1 MEDFPMMKKHTR
13 VLALGLTCTALLSL
27 ATPAMA
33 ARQNTSTTPIS
44 ASGTTSVTI
53 PSDGTLS
60 FSQIGERVKAN
71 NLTLKAAQE
80 SLKQAKAM
88 DWDDAID
95 EMEDAID
102 NLNIQI
108 SQLLTGSKAQLE
120 KAQAD
125 LATSLNGISVTDGN
139 LTGLKEVIQNT
150 VTLSTLSSLS
160 QYSQMQ
166 AASLKASKESL
177 EDQLDDLKEQKQDYQ
192 KTLKDTERQIDYA
205 ADQTISGAES
215 LYLTILSTQL
225 QLDGLKNNTLASTQ
239 RSLQEIELRY
249 QLGQVSK
256 LTLTQVQN
264 GYESLASSI
273 TSLENT
279 VSTLYS
285 SLQSLMGDVPT
296 GKLRLLDTPSV
307 TANELS
313 YLNYASDLSKAK
325 EKSYTLYTADRAVE
339 DAEDAM
345 NDARRDE
352 GKNSYQYKMA
362 EYAYQSS
369 LYKKDAAVANFEAS
383 FLNLYKAIAPAQTAL
398 AAKQSVLAYE
408 QQMYAV
414 AEKKYQLGNLSAN
427 ALQDAKDTLD
437 SAQRDVEAAQ
447 LDLFTAYHSYDQAV
461 KLGLISS
468 SNG

>member
-1 MEDFPMMKKHTR
+1 MMKKHTR

-53 PSDGTLS
+53 PSDGTLA

-102 NLNIQI
+102 NLDIQI

-239 RSLQEIELRY
+239 RSLKEIELRY

-325 EKSYTLYTADRAVE
+325 ENSYTLYTADRAVE

-369 LYKKDAAVANFEAS
+369 IYKKDAAVASFEAS

-398 AAKQSVLAYE
+398 AAKQSALAYE

-461 KLGLISS
+461 KLGLLSS

>member
-1 MEDFPMMKKHTR
+1 MMKKHTR

-53 PSDGTLS
+53 PSDGTLA

-71 NLTLKAAQE
+71 NLTLKAAEE

-102 NLNIQI
+102 NLDIQI
-108 SQLLTGSKAQLE
+108 SQLINGSSYQLE
-120 KAQAD
+120 AANKA
-125 LATSLNGISVTDGN
+125 LTESLGKVSVSEGTISN
-139 LTGLKEVIQNT
+139 LPDVIKNT
-150 VTLSTLSSLS
+150 ITVSTLQTLSE
-160 QYSQMQ
+160 YGKIQ
-166 AASLKASKESL
+166 AESLKASKESL

-239 RSLQEIELRY
+239 RSLKEIELRY

-307 TANELS
+307 TADELS
-313 YLNYASDLSKAK
+313 YLNYASDLAKAK
-325 EKSYTLYTADRAVE
+325 ENSYSLYTADRAVE

-369 LYKKDAAVANFEAS
+369 LYKKDAAVASFEAS
-383 FLNLYKAIAPAQTAL
+383 FLNLYKAIAPAQSAL
-398 AAKQSVLAYE
+398 AAKQSALAYE

-461 KLGLISS
+461 KLGLVSS

>member
-1 MEDFPMMKKHTR
+1 MMKQHTR

-53 PSDGTLS
+53 PSDGTLA

-71 NLTLKAAQE
+71 NLTLKAAEE

-102 NLNIQI
+102 NLDIQI

-125 LATSLNGISVTDGN
+125 LATSLNRISVTDGN

-239 RSLQEIELRY
+239 RSLKEIELRY

-264 GYESLASSI
+264 GYESLESSI

-369 LYKKDAAVANFEAS
+369 LYKKDAAVASFEAS
-383 FLNLYKAIAPAQTAL
+383 FLNLYKAIAPAQSAL
-398 AAKQSVLAYE
+398 AAKQSALAYE

-461 KLGLISS
+461 KLGLVSS

>member
-1 MEDFPMMKKHTR
+1 MMKQHTR
-13 VLALGLTCTALLSL
+13 ILALGLTCTALLSL

-53 PSDGTLS
+53 PSDGTLA

-71 NLTLKAAQE
+71 NLTLKAAEE

-102 NLNIQI
+102 NLDIQI
-108 SQLLTGSKAQLE
+108 SQLLNGSSAQLE
-120 KAQAD
+120 QAKKD
-125 LATSLNGISVTDGN
+125 LDSSLSSVITSKDN
-139 LTGLKEVIQNT
+139 LSGLGSVIQNT
-150 VTLSTLSSLS
+150 ITVSTLTTLS
-160 QYSQMQ
+160 QYGKMQ
-166 AASLKASKESL
+166 AESLKSTKESL

-239 RSLQEIELRY
+239 RSLKEIELRY

-325 EKSYTLYTADRAVE
+325 ENSYSLYTADRAVE

-369 LYKKDAAVANFEAS
+369 LYKKDAAVASFEAS

-398 AAKQSVLAYE
+398 AAKQSALAYE

-461 KLGLISS
+461 KLGLVSS

>member
-1 MEDFPMMKKHTR
+1 MMKQHTR
-13 VLALGLTCTALLSL
+13 LLALGLTCTALLSL

-53 PSDGTLS
+53 PSDGTLA

-71 NLTLKAAQE
+71 NLTLKAAEE

-102 NLNIQI
+102 NLDIQI
-108 SQLLTGSKAQLE
+108 SQLLNGSTNQ
-120 KAQAD
+120 
-125 LATSLNGISVTDGN
+125 LATANAALTASLDKVSVSGEKIEN
-139 LTGLKEVIQNT
+139 LGDVINSAINVSMLK
-150 VTLSTLSSLS
+150 TLA
-160 QYSQMQ
+160 QYGQMQ
-166 AASLKASKESL
+166 AESLKSTKESL

-192 KTLKDTERQIDYA
+192 KTLKDTERQIGYA

-239 RSLQEIELRY
+239 RSLKEIELRY

-296 GKLRLLDTPSV
+296 GKLQLLDTPSV

-325 EKSYTLYTADRAVE
+325 ENSYTLYTADRAVE

-369 LYKKDAAVANFEAS
+369 IYKKDAAVANFEAS

-398 AAKQSVLAYE
+398 AAKQSALAYE

-461 KLGLISS
+461 KLGLVSS

>member
-1 MEDFPMMKKHTR
+1 
-13 VLALGLTCTALLSL
+13 
-27 ATPAMA
+27 MA
-33 ARQNTSTTPIS
+33 ARQNTSTNPIS

-53 PSDGTLS
+53 PSDGTLA

-71 NLTLKAAQE
+71 NLTLKAAEE

-102 NLNIQI
+102 NLDIQI
-108 SQLLTGSKAQLE
+108 SQLLNGSSAQLE
-120 KAQAD
+120 QAKKD
-125 LATSLNGISVTDGN
+125 LDSSLSSVITSKDN
-139 LTGLKEVIQNT
+139 LSGLGSVIQNT
-150 VTLSTLSSLS
+150 ITVSTLTTLS
-160 QYSQMQ
+160 QYGKMQ
-166 AASLKASKESL
+166 AESLKSTKESL

-239 RSLQEIELRY
+239 RSLKEIELRY

-325 EKSYTLYTADRAVE
+325 ENSYSLYTADRAVE

-345 NDARRDE
+345 NDARRDK

-369 LYKKDAAVANFEAS
+369 IYKKDATVASFEVS

-398 AAKQSVLAYE
+398 AAKQSALAYE

-437 SAQRDVEAAQ
+437 SAR
-447 LDLFTAYHSYDQAV
+447 T
-461 KLGLISS
+461 
-468 SNG
+468 

>member
-1 MEDFPMMKKHTR
+1 MMKQHTR

-80 SLKQAKAM
+80 SLKQAQAM
-88 DWDDAID
+88 DWNDAID

-102 NLNIQI
+102 DLDFQI
-108 SQLLTGSKAQLE
+108 SQLLNGSTEQLK

-125 LATSLNGISVTDGN
+125 LTTSLSEISVVDN
-139 LTGLKEVIQNT
+139 KLTGLEKVIKNT
-150 VTLSTLSSLS
+150 VALSTLSSFS

-177 EDQLDDLKEQKQDYQ
+177 EDQLDDLKEQKEDYQ
-192 KTLKDTERQIDYA
+192 KTLADTERQIDYA

-239 RSLQEIELRY
+239 RSLKEIELRY

-307 TANELS
+307 TADELS

-325 EKSYTLYTADRAVE
+325 ENSYTLYTADRAVE

-369 LYKKDAAVANFEAS
+369 IYKKDAAVASFEAS

-398 AAKQSVLAYE
+398 AAKQSTLAYE

-447 LDLFTAYHSYDQAV
+447 LDPFTAYHSYDQAV
-461 KLGLISS
+461 KLGLVSS

>member
-1 MEDFPMMKKHTR
+1 MMKQHTR
-13 VLALGLTCTALLSL
+13 ILALGLTCTALLSL

-102 NLNIQI
+102 NLDIQI

-239 RSLQEIELRY
+239 RSLKEIELRY

-264 GYESLASSI
+264 GYESLESSI

-325 EKSYTLYTADRAVE
+325 ENSYSLYTADRAVE

-369 LYKKDAAVANFEAS
+369 LYKKDAAVASFEAS

-398 AAKQSVLAYE
+398 AAKQSALAYE

-414 AEKKYQLGNLSAN
+414 AEKKYQLGNLSVN

-461 KLGLISS
+461 KLGLLSS

>member
-1 MEDFPMMKKHTR
+1 MMKQHTR
-13 VLALGLTCTALLSL
+13 ILALGLTCTALLSL

-53 PSDGTLS
+53 PSDGTLA

-71 NLTLKAAQE
+71 NLTLKAAEE

-102 NLNIQI
+102 NLDIQI
-108 SQLLTGSKAQLE
+108 SQLLNGSTNQ
-120 KAQAD
+120 
-125 LATSLNGISVTDGN
+125 LATANAALTASLDKVSVSGEEIEN
-139 LTGLKEVIQNT
+139 LGDVINSAINVSMLK
-150 VTLSTLSSLS
+150 TLA
-160 QYSQMQ
+160 QYGQMQ
-166 AASLKASKESL
+166 AESLKSTKESL

-239 RSLQEIELRY
+239 RSLKEIELRY

-264 GYESLASSI
+264 GYESLESSI

-307 TANELS
+307 TADELS

-369 LYKKDAAVANFEAS
+369 IYKKDAAVASFEAS

-398 AAKQSVLAYE
+398 AAKQSTLAYE

-437 SAQRDVEAAQ
+437 SAQRDAEAAQ

-461 KLGLISS
+461 KLGLVSS

>member
-1 MEDFPMMKKHTR
+1 MMKQHTR
-13 VLALGLTCTALLSL
+13 ILALGLTCTALLSL

-53 PSDGTLS
+53 PSDGTLA

-71 NLTLKAAQE
+71 NLTLKAAEE

-102 NLNIQI
+102 NLDIQI
-108 SQLLTGSKAQLE
+108 SQLLNGSTNQ
-120 KAQAD
+120 
-125 LATSLNGISVTDGN
+125 LATANAALTASLDKVSVSGKKIEN
-139 LTGLKEVIQNT
+139 LGDVINSAINVSMLK
-150 VTLSTLSSLS
+150 TLA
-160 QYSQMQ
+160 QYGQMQ
-166 AASLKASKESL
+166 AESLKSTKESL

-239 RSLQEIELRY
+239 RSLKEIELRY
-249 QLGQVSK
+249 QLGQVSR

-264 GYESLASSI
+264 GYESLESSI

-307 TANELS
+307 TADELS

-325 EKSYTLYTADRAVE
+325 ENSYSLYTADRAVE

-369 LYKKDAAVANFEAS
+369 LYKKDAAVASFEAS

-398 AAKQSVLAYE
+398 AAKQSALAYE

>member
-1 MEDFPMMKKHTR
+1 MMKQHTR

-102 NLNIQI
+102 NLDIQI
-108 SQLLTGSKAQLE
+108 SQLLNGSSAQLE
-120 KAQAD
+120 QAKKD
-125 LATSLNGISVTDGN
+125 LDSSLSSVITSKDG
-139 LTGLKEVIQNT
+139 LSGLGSVIQNT
-150 VTLSTLSSLS
+150 ITVSTLTTLS
-160 QYSQMQ
+160 QYGKMQ
-166 AASLKASKESL
+166 AESLKSTKESL

-239 RSLQEIELRY
+239 RSLKEIELRY

-307 TANELS
+307 TADELS

-325 EKSYTLYTADRAVE
+325 ENSYTLYTADRAVE

-369 LYKKDAAVANFEAS
+369 IYKKDAAVASFEAS

-398 AAKQSVLAYE
+398 AAKQSALAYE

-427 ALQDAKDTLD
+427 ALQNAKDTLD

>member
-1 MEDFPMMKKHTR
+1 MTKQHTR

-53 PSDGTLS
+53 PSDGTLA

-71 NLTLKAAQE
+71 NLTLKAAEE

-102 NLNIQI
+102 NLDIQI
-108 SQLLTGSKAQLE
+108 SQLLNGSTNQ
-120 KAQAD
+120 
-125 LATSLNGISVTDGN
+125 LATANAALTASLDKVSVSGKKIEN
-139 LTGLKEVIQNT
+139 LGDVINSAINVSMLK
-150 VTLSTLSSLS
+150 TLA
-160 QYSQMQ
+160 QYGQMQ
-166 AASLKASKESL
+166 AESLKSTKESL

-239 RSLQEIELRY
+239 RSLKEIELRY

-264 GYESLASSI
+264 GYESLESSI

-307 TANELS
+307 TADELS

-325 EKSYTLYTADRAVE
+325 ENSYSLYTADRAVE

-369 LYKKDAAVANFEAS
+369 LYKKDAAVASFEAS

-398 AAKQSVLAYE
+398 AAKQSALAYE

-461 KLGLISS
+461 KLGLVSS

>member
-1 MEDFPMMKKHTR
+1 MMKQHTR
-13 VLALGLTCTALLSL
+13 ILALGLTCTALLSL

-53 PSDGTLS
+53 PSDGTLA

-71 NLTLKAAQE
+71 NLTLKAAEE

-102 NLNIQI
+102 NLDIQI
-108 SQLLTGSKAQLE
+108 SQLLNGSTNQ
-120 KAQAD
+120 
-125 LATSLNGISVTDGN
+125 LATANAALTASLDKVSVSGKKIEN
-139 LTGLKEVIQNT
+139 LGDVINSAINVSMLK
-150 VTLSTLSSLS
+150 TLA
-160 QYSQMQ
+160 QYGQMQ
-166 AASLKASKESL
+166 AESLKSTKESL

-239 RSLQEIELRY
+239 RSLKEIELRY

-264 GYESLASSI
+264 GYESLESSI

-307 TANELS
+307 TVNELS

-325 EKSYTLYTADRAVE
+325 ENSYTLYTADRAVE

-369 LYKKDAAVANFEAS
+369 LYKKDAAVASFEAS

-398 AAKQSVLAYE
+398 AAKQSALAYE

-461 KLGLISS
+461 KLGLVSS

>member
-1 MEDFPMMKKHTR
+1 MMKKHTR

-33 ARQNTSTTPIS
+33 ARQNSSTTPIS

-102 NLNIQI
+102 NLDIQI
-108 SQLLTGSKAQLE
+108 SQLLNGSSAQLE
-120 KAQAD
+120 QAKKD
-125 LATSLNGISVTDGN
+125 LD
-139 LTGLKEVIQNT
+139 
-150 VTLSTLSSLS
+150 SSLS
-160 QYSQMQ
+160 SIITSTEGLSGLGDVIKNTITVSTLTTLSQYGKMQ
-166 AASLKASKESL
+166 AESLKSTKESL

-239 RSLQEIELRY
+239 RSLKVIELRY

-383 FLNLYKAIAPAQTAL
+383 FLNLYKAIAPAQSAL
-398 AAKQSVLAYE
+398 AAKQSALAYE

>member
-1 MEDFPMMKKHTR
+1 MMKQHTR
-13 VLALGLTCTALLSL
+13 ILALGLTCTALLSL

-53 PSDGTLS
+53 PSDGTLA

-71 NLTLKAAQE
+71 NLTLKAAEE

-102 NLNIQI
+102 NLDIQI
-108 SQLLTGSKAQLE
+108 SQLLNGSTNQ
-120 KAQAD
+120 
-125 LATSLNGISVTDGN
+125 LATANAALTASLDKVSVSGKKIEN
-139 LTGLKEVIQNT
+139 LGDVINSAINVSMLK
-150 VTLSTLSSLS
+150 TLA
-160 QYSQMQ
+160 QYGQMQ
-166 AASLKASKESL
+166 AESLKSTKESL

-239 RSLQEIELRY
+239 RSLKEIELRY
-249 QLGQVSK
+249 QLGQVSR

-264 GYESLASSI
+264 GYESLESSI

-307 TANELS
+307 TADELS

-325 EKSYTLYTADRAVE
+325 ENSYSLYTADRAVE

-369 LYKKDAAVANFEAS
+369 IYKKDAAVASFEAS

-398 AAKQSVLAYE
+398 AAKQSALAYE

>member
-1 MEDFPMMKKHTR
+1 MMKQHTR
-13 VLALGLTCTALLSL
+13 ILALGLTCTALLSL

-102 NLNIQI
+102 NLDIQI
-108 SQLLTGSKAQLE
+108 SQLLNGSTEQLK

-125 LATSLNGISVTDGN
+125 LTTSLNRISVVDN
-139 LTGLKEVIQNT
+139 KLTGLEELIKNT
-150 VTLSTLSSLS
+150 VALSTLSSFS

-177 EDQLDDLKEQKQDYQ
+177 EDQLDDLKEQKADYQ
-192 KTLKDTERQIDYA
+192 KTLADTERQIDYA

-239 RSLQEIELRY
+239 RSLKEIELRY

-313 YLNYASDLSKAK
+313 YLNYASDLAKAK

-369 LYKKDAAVANFEAS
+369 IYKKDAAVASFEAS

-398 AAKQSVLAYE
+398 AAKQSALAYE

-447 LDLFTAYHSYDQAV
+447 LDLFTAYHSYNQAV
-461 KLGLISS
+461 KLGLVSS

>member
-1 MEDFPMMKKHTR
+1 MMKKHTR

-80 SLKQAKAM
+80 SLKQAQAM
-88 DWDDAID
+88 DWNDAID

-102 NLNIQI
+102 NLDIQI
-108 SQLLTGSKAQLE
+108 SQLLTGSSSQLAEANKAL
-120 KAQAD
+120 QASLASVSVSKEGLVD
-125 LATSLNGISVTDGN
+125 LGDVIKNTIAVST
-139 LTGLKEVIQNT
+139 LT
-150 VTLSTLSSLS
+150 TLSEYGKI
-160 QYSQMQ
+160 QVE
-166 AASLKASKESL
+166 SLKSTKESL
-177 EDQLDDLKEQKQDYQ
+177 EDQLDDLKEQKEDYQ
-192 KTLKDTERQIDYA
+192 KTLADTERQIDYA

-239 RSLQEIELRY
+239 RSLKEIELRY

-264 GYESLASSI
+264 GYESLESSI

-307 TANELS
+307 TADELS

-325 EKSYTLYTADRAVE
+325 ENSYSLYTADRAVE

-369 LYKKDAAVANFEAS
+369 LYKKDAAVASFEAS

-398 AAKQSVLAYE
+398 AAKQSTLAYE

-461 KLGLISS
+461 KLGLVSS

>member
-1 MEDFPMMKKHTR
+1 MMKRHTR

-33 ARQNTSTTPIS
+33 ARQSTSTTPIS

-53 PSDGTLS
+53 PSDGTLA

-102 NLNIQI
+102 NLDIQI

-177 EDQLDDLKEQKQDYQ
+177 EDQLDDLKEQKADYQ
-192 KTLKDTERQIDYA
+192 KTLADTERQIDYA

-239 RSLQEIELRY
+239 RSLKEIELRY

-383 FLNLYKAIAPAQTAL
+383 FLNLYKSIAPAQSAL
-398 AAKQSVLAYE
+398 AAKQSALAYE

-461 KLGLISS
+461 KLGLVSS

>member
-1 MEDFPMMKKHTR
+1 MMKQHTR

-53 PSDGTLS
+53 PSDGTLA

-102 NLNIQI
+102 NLDIQI
-108 SQLLTGSKAQLE
+108 SQLLNGSTNQ
-120 KAQAD
+120 
-125 LATSLNGISVTDGN
+125 LATANAALTASLDKVSVSGEKIEN
-139 LTGLKEVIQNT
+139 LGDVINSAINVSMLK
-150 VTLSTLSSLS
+150 TLA
-160 QYSQMQ
+160 QYGQMQ
-166 AASLKASKESL
+166 AESLKSTKESL

-239 RSLQEIELRY
+239 RSLKEIELRY

-264 GYESLASSI
+264 GYASLESSI

-296 GKLRLLDTPSV
+296 GKLQLLDTPSV

-313 YLNYASDLSKAK
+313 YLNYASDLAKAK
-325 EKSYTLYTADRAVE
+325 ENSYSLYTADRAVE

-369 LYKKDAAVANFEAS
+369 IYKKDAAVANFEAS

-398 AAKQSVLAYE
+398 AAKQSALAYE

-461 KLGLISS
+461 KLGLVSS

>member
-1 MEDFPMMKKHTR
+1 MMKKHTR

-53 PSDGTLS
+53 PSDGTLA

-102 NLNIQI
+102 NLDIQI
-108 SQLLTGSKAQLE
+108 SQLLNGSTNQ
-120 KAQAD
+120 
-125 LATSLNGISVTDGN
+125 LATANAALTASLDKVSVSGKKIEN
-139 LTGLKEVIQNT
+139 LDDVINSAINVSMLK
-150 VTLSTLSSLS
+150 TLA
-160 QYSQMQ
+160 QYGQMQ
-166 AASLKASKESL
+166 AESLKSTKESL

-239 RSLQEIELRY
+239 RSLKEIELRY

-264 GYESLASSI
+264 GYESLESSI

-325 EKSYTLYTADRAVE
+325 ENSYSLYTADRAVE

-369 LYKKDAAVANFEAS
+369 LYKKDAAVASFEAS

-398 AAKQSVLAYE
+398 AAKQSALAYE

>member
-1 MEDFPMMKKHTR
+1 MIKKHTR

-60 FSQIGERVKAN
+60 FSQIGTRVKAN

-80 SLKQAKAM
+80 SLKQAQAM
-88 DWDDAID
+88 DWNDAID

-102 NLNIQI
+102 NLDIQI
-108 SQLLTGSKAQLE
+108 SQLLNGSTDQLNKAR
-120 KAQAD
+120 AD
-125 LATSLNGISVTDGN
+125 LEASLNRISVADN
-139 LTGLKEVIQNT
+139 KLAGLDKVIENT
-150 VTLSTLSSLS
+150 VALSTLSSLS

-177 EDQLDDLKEQKQDYQ
+177 EDQLDDLKEQKADYQ
-192 KTLKDTERQIDYA
+192 KTLADTERQIDYA

-225 QLDGLKNNTLASTQ
+225 QLEGLKNNTLASTQ
-239 RSLQEIELRY
+239 RSLKEIELRY

-264 GYESLASSI
+264 GYESLESSI

-296 GKLRLLDTPSV
+296 GKLTLLDTPSV

-313 YLNYASDLSKAK
+313 YLNYAADLAKAK
-325 EKSYTLYTADRAVE
+325 EKSYTLYSADRAVE

-345 NDARRDE
+345 NDARRDD

-369 LYKKDAAVANFEAS
+369 IYKKDAAVASFEAS

-398 AAKQSVLAYE
+398 AAKQSALAYE
-408 QQMYAV
+408 EQMYAV

-427 ALQDAKDTLD
+427 ALLDAKDTLD

-461 KLGLISS
+461 KLGLVSS

>member
-1 MEDFPMMKKHTR
+1 MMKKHTR

-71 NLTLKAAQE
+71 NLTLKAAEE

-102 NLNIQI
+102 NLDIQI
-108 SQLLTGSKAQLE
+108 SQLLNGSTNQ
-120 KAQAD
+120 
-125 LATSLNGISVTDGN
+125 LATANAALTASLDKVSVSGKKIEN
-139 LTGLKEVIQNT
+139 LGDVINSAINVSMLK
-150 VTLSTLSSLS
+150 TLA
-160 QYSQMQ
+160 QYGQMQ
-166 AASLKASKESL
+166 AESLKSTKESL

-239 RSLQEIELRY
+239 RSLKVIELRY

-296 GKLRLLDTPSV
+296 GKLQLLDTPSV

-325 EKSYTLYTADRAVE
+325 ENSYTLYTADRAVE

-369 LYKKDAAVANFEAS
+369 LYKKDAAVASFEAS

-398 AAKQSVLAYE
+398 AAKQSALAYE

-461 KLGLISS
+461 KLGLVSS

>member
-1 MEDFPMMKKHTR
+1 MTKQHTR

-53 PSDGTLS
+53 PSDGTLA

-71 NLTLKAAQE
+71 NLTLKAAEE

-102 NLNIQI
+102 NLDIQI

-239 RSLQEIELRY
+239 RSWKEIKLRY

-264 GYESLASSI
+264 GYESLESSI

-307 TANELS
+307 TADEPS

-325 EKSYTLYTADRAVE
+325 ENSYSLYTADRAVE

-369 LYKKDAAVANFEAS
+369 IYKKDAAVASFEAS

-398 AAKQSVLAYE
+398 AAKQSALAYE

-461 KLGLISS
+461 KLGLVSS

>member
-1 MEDFPMMKKHTR
+1 MMKKHTR

-53 PSDGTLS
+53 PSDGTLA
-60 FSQIGERVKAN
+60 FSQIGERVKSN
-71 NLTLKAAQE
+71 NLTLKAAEE

-102 NLNIQI
+102 NLDIQI
-108 SQLLTGSKAQLE
+108 SQLLNGSTNQ
-120 KAQAD
+120 
-125 LATSLNGISVTDGN
+125 LATANAALTASLDKVSVSGEKIEN
-139 LTGLKEVIQNT
+139 LGDVINSAINVSMLK
-150 VTLSTLSSLS
+150 TLA
-160 QYSQMQ
+160 QYGQMQ
-166 AASLKASKESL
+166 AESLKSTKESL

-239 RSLQEIELRY
+239 RSLKEIELRY

-264 GYESLASSI
+264 GYESLESSI

-307 TANELS
+307 TADELS

-325 EKSYTLYTADRAVE
+325 ENSYTLYTADRAVE
-339 DAEDAM
+339 DAENAM

-369 LYKKDAAVANFEAS
+369 IYKKDAAVASFEAS

-398 AAKQSVLAYE
+398 AAKQSALAYE

-461 KLGLISS
+461 KLGLVSS

>member
-1 MEDFPMMKKHTR
+1 MMKQHTR
-13 VLALGLTCTALLSL
+13 ILALGLTCTALLSL

-53 PSDGTLS
+53 PSDGTLA

-71 NLTLKAAQE
+71 NLTLKAAEE

-102 NLNIQI
+102 NLDFQI
-108 SQLLTGSKAQLE
+108 SQLLNGSTEQLK

-125 LATSLNGISVTDGN
+125 LTTSLSEISVVDN
-139 LTGLKEVIQNT
+139 KLTGLEKVIKNT
-150 VTLSTLSSLS
+150 VALSTLSSFS

-239 RSLQEIELRY
+239 RSLKEIELRY

-325 EKSYTLYTADRAVE
+325 ENSYTLYTADRAVE

-369 LYKKDAAVANFEAS
+369 IYKKDAAVASFEAS

-398 AAKQSVLAYE
+398 AAKQSALAYE

>member
-1 MEDFPMMKKHTR
+1 MMKQHTR
-13 VLALGLTCTALLSL
+13 ILALGLTCTALLSL

-33 ARQNTSTTPIS
+33 ARQNSSTTPIS

-71 NLTLKAAQE
+71 NLTLKAAEE

-102 NLNIQI
+102 NLDIQI
-108 SQLLTGSKAQLE
+108 SQLLNGSTNQ
-120 KAQAD
+120 
-125 LATSLNGISVTDGN
+125 LATANAALTASLDKVSVSGKKIEN
-139 LTGLKEVIQNT
+139 LGDVINSAINVSMLK
-150 VTLSTLSSLS
+150 TLA
-160 QYSQMQ
+160 QYGQMQ
-166 AASLKASKESL
+166 AESLKSTKESL

-239 RSLQEIELRY
+239 RSLKVIELRY

-296 GKLRLLDTPSV
+296 GKLQLLDTPSV

-325 EKSYTLYTADRAVE
+325 ENSYTLYTADRAVE

-369 LYKKDAAVANFEAS
+369 IYKKDAAVASFEAS

-398 AAKQSVLAYE
+398 AAKQSALAYE

-461 KLGLISS
+461 KLGLVSS

>member
-1 MEDFPMMKKHTR
+1 MMKKHTR

-53 PSDGTLS
+53 PSDGTLA

-71 NLTLKAAQE
+71 NLTLKAAEE

-102 NLNIQI
+102 NLDIQI

-177 EDQLDDLKEQKQDYQ
+177 ENQLDDLKEQKQDYQ

-239 RSLQEIELRY
+239 RSLKEIELRY

-264 GYESLASSI
+264 GYESLESSI

-313 YLNYASDLSKAK
+313 YLNYAPDLSKAK
-325 EKSYTLYTADRAVE
+325 ENSYTLYTADRAVE

-369 LYKKDAAVANFEAS
+369 IYKKDAAVASFEAS

-398 AAKQSVLAYE
+398 AAKQSALAYE

-447 LDLFTAYHSYDQAV
+447 LDLFTAYHSYNQAV
-461 KLGLISS
+461 KLGLVSS

>member
-1 MEDFPMMKKHTR
+1 MMKKHTR

-33 ARQNTSTTPIS
+33 ARQNSSTTPIS

-71 NLTLKAAQE
+71 NLTLKAAEE

-102 NLNIQI
+102 NLDIQI
-108 SQLLTGSKAQLE
+108 SQLINGSSYQLE
-120 KAQAD
+120 AANKA
-125 LATSLNGISVTDGN
+125 LTESLGKVSVSEGTISN
-139 LTGLKEVIQNT
+139 LPDVIKNT
-150 VTLSTLSSLS
+150 ITVSTLQTLSE
-160 QYSQMQ
+160 YGKIQ
-166 AASLKASKESL
+166 AESLKASKESL

-192 KTLKDTERQIDYA
+192 KTLKDTERQIGYA

-239 RSLQEIELRY
+239 RSLKEIELRY

-296 GKLRLLDTPSV
+296 GKLQLLDTPSV
-307 TANELS
+307 TDNELS

-369 LYKKDAAVANFEAS
+369 LYKKDAAVASFEAS

-398 AAKQSVLAYE
+398 AAKQSALAYE

>member
-1 MEDFPMMKKHTR
+1 MMKQHTR

-80 SLKQAKAM
+80 SLKQAQAM
-88 DWDDAID
+88 DWNDAID

-102 NLNIQI
+102 DLDFQI
-108 SQLLTGSKAQLE
+108 SQLLNGSTEQLK

-125 LATSLNGISVTDGN
+125 LTTSLSEISVVDN
-139 LTGLKEVIQNT
+139 KLTGLEKVIKNT
-150 VTLSTLSSLS
+150 VALSTLSSFS

-177 EDQLDDLKEQKQDYQ
+177 EDQLDDLKEQKEDYQ
-192 KTLKDTERQIDYA
+192 KTLADTERQIDYA

-239 RSLQEIELRY
+239 RSLKEIELRY

-313 YLNYASDLSKAK
+313 YLNYAADLAKAK

-369 LYKKDAAVANFEAS
+369 LYKKDAAVASFEAS
-383 FLNLYKAIAPAQTAL
+383 FLNLYKAIAPAQSAL
-398 AAKQSVLAYE
+398 AAKQSALAYE

-414 AEKKYQLGNLSAN
+414 AEKKHQLGNLSAN

-461 KLGLISS
+461 KLGLVSS

>member
-1 MEDFPMMKKHTR
+1 MMKKHTR
-13 VLALGLTCTALLSL
+13 VLALGLTFTTLLSL

-53 PSDGTLS
+53 PSDGTLA

-71 NLTLKAAQE
+71 NLTLKAAEE

-102 NLNIQI
+102 NLDIQI
-108 SQLLTGSKAQLE
+108 SQLINGSSYQLE
-120 KAQAD
+120 AANKA
-125 LATSLNGISVTDGN
+125 LTESLGKVSVSEGTISN
-139 LTGLKEVIQNT
+139 LPDVIKNT
-150 VTLSTLSSLS
+150 ITVSTLQTLSE
-160 QYSQMQ
+160 YGKIQ
-166 AASLKASKESL
+166 AESLKASKESL

-192 KTLKDTERQIDYA
+192 KTLKDTERQIGYA

-239 RSLQEIELRY
+239 RSLKEIELRY

-264 GYESLASSI
+264 GYESLESSI

-313 YLNYASDLSKAK
+313 YLNYASDLAKAK
-325 EKSYTLYTADRAVE
+325 ENSYTLYTADRAVE

-345 NDARRDE
+345 NDARRDD

-369 LYKKDAAVANFEAS
+369 IYKKDAAVASFEAS

-398 AAKQSVLAYE
+398 AAKQSALAYE

-461 KLGLISS
+461 KLGLVSS

>member
-1 MEDFPMMKKHTR
+1 MMKKYTR

-71 NLTLKAAQE
+71 NLTLKAAEE

-102 NLNIQI
+102 NLDIQI
-108 SQLLTGSKAQLE
+108 SQLLNGSTNQ
-120 KAQAD
+120 
-125 LATSLNGISVTDGN
+125 LATANAALTASLDKVSGEKIEN
-139 LTGLKEVIQNT
+139 LGDVINSAINVSMLK
-150 VTLSTLSSLS
+150 TLA

-166 AASLKASKESL
+166 AESLKSTKESL

-239 RSLQEIELRY
+239 RSLKEIELRY

-264 GYESLASSI
+264 GYESLESSI

-325 EKSYTLYTADRAVE
+325 ENSYTLYTADRAVE

-369 LYKKDAAVANFEAS
+369 IYKKDAAVASFEAS

-398 AAKQSVLAYE
+398 AAKQSALAYE

-461 KLGLISS
+461 KLGLVSS

>member
-1 MEDFPMMKKHTR
+1 MMKQHTR

-53 PSDGTLS
+53 PSDGTLA

-71 NLTLKAAQE
+71 NLTLKAAEE

-102 NLNIQI
+102 NLDIQI
-108 SQLLTGSKAQLE
+108 SQLLNGSTNQ
-120 KAQAD
+120 
-125 LATSLNGISVTDGN
+125 LATANAALTASLDKVSVSGEKIKN
-139 LTGLKEVIQNT
+139 LGDVINSAINVSMLK
-150 VTLSTLSSLS
+150 TLA
-160 QYSQMQ
+160 QYGQMQ
-166 AASLKASKESL
+166 AESLKSTKESL

-192 KTLKDTERQIDYA
+192 KTLKDTERQIGYA

-239 RSLQEIELRY
+239 RSLKEIELRY

-325 EKSYTLYTADRAVE
+325 ENSYTLYTADRAVE

-398 AAKQSVLAYE
+398 AAKQSALAYE

-461 KLGLISS
+461 KLGLVSS

>member
-1 MEDFPMMKKHTR
+1 MMKKHTR

-80 SLKQAKAM
+80 SLKQAQAM
-88 DWDDAID
+88 DWNDAID

-102 NLNIQI
+102 NLDIQI
-108 SQLLTGSKAQLE
+108 SQLLTGSSSQLAEANKAL
-120 KAQAD
+120 QASLASVSVSKEGFVD
-125 LATSLNGISVTDGN
+125 LGDVIKNTIAVST
-139 LTGLKEVIQNT
+139 LT
-150 VTLSTLSSLS
+150 TLSEYGKI
-160 QYSQMQ
+160 QVE
-166 AASLKASKESL
+166 SLKSTKESL
-177 EDQLDDLKEQKQDYQ
+177 EDQLDDLKEQKEDYQ
-192 KTLKDTERQIDYA
+192 KTLADTERQIDYA

-239 RSLQEIELRY
+239 RSLKEIELRY

-264 GYESLASSI
+264 GYESLESSI

-313 YLNYASDLSKAK
+313 YLNYASDLAKAK
-325 EKSYTLYTADRAVE
+325 ENSYTLYTADRAVE

-369 LYKKDAAVANFEAS
+369 IYKKDAAVANFEAS

-398 AAKQSVLAYE
+398 AAKQSALAYE

-461 KLGLISS
+461 KLGLVSS

>member
-1 MEDFPMMKKHTR
+1 MMKKHTR

-53 PSDGTLS
+53 PSDGTLA

-71 NLTLKAAQE
+71 NLTLKAAEE

-102 NLNIQI
+102 NLDIQI
-108 SQLLTGSKAQLE
+108 SQLLNGSSAQLE
-120 KAQAD
+120 QAKKD
-125 LATSLNGISVTDGN
+125 LDSSLSSVITSKDDLS
-139 LTGLKEVIQNT
+139 GLGSVIQNT
-150 VTLSTLSSLS
+150 ITVSTLTTLS
-160 QYSQMQ
+160 QYGKMQ
-166 AASLKASKESL
+166 AESLKSTKESL

-192 KTLKDTERQIDYA
+192 KTLKDTERQIGYA

-239 RSLQEIELRY
+239 RSLKEIELRY

-313 YLNYASDLSKAK
+313 YLNYTSDLSKAK
-325 EKSYTLYTADRAVE
+325 ENSYSLYTADRAVE

-369 LYKKDAAVANFEAS
+369 IYKKDAAVASFEAS

-398 AAKQSVLAYE
+398 AAKQSALAYE

-414 AEKKYQLGNLSAN
+414 AEKKYQLGNLSAY

>member
-1 MEDFPMMKKHTR
+1 MMKQHTR

-53 PSDGTLS
+53 PSDGTLA

-71 NLTLKAAQE
+71 NLTLKAAEE

-102 NLNIQI
+102 NLDIQI
-108 SQLLTGSKAQLE
+108 SQLLNGSSAQLE
-120 KAQAD
+120 QAKKD
-125 LATSLNGISVTDGN
+125 LDSSLSSVITSKDG
-139 LTGLKEVIQNT
+139 LSDLGSVIQNT
-150 VTLSTLSSLS
+150 ITVSTLTTLS
-160 QYSQMQ
+160 QYGKMQ
-166 AASLKASKESL
+166 AESLKSTKESL

-239 RSLQEIELRY
+239 RSLKEIELRY

-296 GKLRLLDTPSV
+296 GKLRLLDAPSV

-325 EKSYTLYTADRAVE
+325 ENSYTLYTADRAVE

-369 LYKKDAAVANFEAS
+369 LYKKDAAVASFEAS

-398 AAKQSVLAYE
+398 AAKQSALAYE

-461 KLGLISS
+461 KLGLLSS

>member
-1 MEDFPMMKKHTR
+1 MMKKHTR
-13 VLALGLTCTALLSL
+13 VLALGLTFTALLSL

-33 ARQNTSTTPIS
+33 ARQNSSTTPIS

-80 SLKQAKAM
+80 SLKQAQAM

-102 NLNIQI
+102 NLDIQI

-239 RSLQEIELRY
+239 RSLKEIELRY

-264 GYESLASSI
+264 GYESLESSI

-325 EKSYTLYTADRAVE
+325 ENSYSLYTADRAVE

-369 LYKKDAAVANFEAS
+369 IYKKDAAVASFEAS

-398 AAKQSVLAYE
+398 AAKQSALAYE

-447 LDLFTAYHSYDQAV
+447 LDLFTAYHSYNQAV
-461 KLGLISS
+461 KLGLVSS

>member
-1 MEDFPMMKKHTR
+1 MMKKHTR

-53 PSDGTLS
+53 PSDGTLA

-71 NLTLKAAQE
+71 NLTLKAAEE

-102 NLNIQI
+102 NLDIQI
-108 SQLLTGSKAQLE
+108 SQLINGSSYQLE
-120 KAQAD
+120 AANKA
-125 LATSLNGISVTDGN
+125 LTESLGKVSVSEGTISN
-139 LTGLKEVIQNT
+139 LPDVIKNT
-150 VTLSTLSSLS
+150 ITVSTLQTLSE
-160 QYSQMQ
+160 YGKIQ
-166 AASLKASKESL
+166 AESLKASKESL

-192 KTLKDTERQIDYA
+192 KTLKDTERQINYA

-239 RSLQEIELRY
+239 RSWKEIELRY

-313 YLNYASDLSKAK
+313 YLNYASDLAKAK
-325 EKSYTLYTADRAVE
+325 ENSYTLYTADRAVE

-369 LYKKDAAVANFEAS
+369 IYKKDAAVASFEAS

-398 AAKQSVLAYE
+398 AAKQSALAYE

-461 KLGLISS
+461 KLGLVSS

>member
-1 MEDFPMMKKHTR
+1 MMKQHTR
-13 VLALGLTCTALLSL
+13 VLALGLTFTALLSL

-80 SLKQAKAM
+80 SLKQAQAM
-88 DWDDAID
+88 DWNDAID

-102 NLNIQI
+102 NLDIQI
-108 SQLLTGSKAQLE
+108 SQLLTGSSSQLAEANKAL
-120 KAQAD
+120 QASLASVSVSKEGFVD
-125 LATSLNGISVTDGN
+125 LGDVIKNTIAVST
-139 LTGLKEVIQNT
+139 LT
-150 VTLSTLSSLS
+150 TLSEYGKI
-160 QYSQMQ
+160 QVE
-166 AASLKASKESL
+166 SLKSTKESL
-177 EDQLDDLKEQKQDYQ
+177 EDQLDDLKEQKEDYQ
-192 KTLKDTERQIDYA
+192 KTLADTERQIDYA

-239 RSLQEIELRY
+239 RSWKEIELRY

-264 GYESLASSI
+264 GYESLESSI

-279 VSTLYS
+279 VSTLYR

-345 NDARRDE
+345 NDTRRDE

-369 LYKKDAAVANFEAS
+369 LYKKDAAVASFEAS

-398 AAKQSVLAYE
+398 AAKQSALAYE

-461 KLGLISS
+461 KLGLVSS